1 MALDLGAL
9 NIQRGRD
16 HGLPGYTAWLRWC
29 GLAPASEVVT
39 WAALARWIPD
49 SEARQKLEQV
59 GHLISKNIS
68 VDSQKIFVPCTS
80 CTATRIIST
89 PGWGWC
95 WRRGWR
101 GAGWG

>member
-59 GHLISKNIS
+59 GHLISKYQIPSDSVCVYCIGSNVPIS
-68 VDSQKIFVPCTS
+68 SMNDSP
-80 CTATRIIST
+80 
-89 PGWGWC
+89 P
-95 WRRGWR
+95 
-101 GAGWG
+101 